1 MLIFFRI
8 IQDSFNQA
16 IQQLTSNK
24 LRSFLTL
31 LGITIGIFCVIAVLS
46 SVDSL
51 EDNIVQSFEKLGTDV
66 IYIDKWPWEE
76 DPGQNFWKYM
86 SRPTPN
92 INDQEAIAIKSKLS
106 EASSLTVFVP
116 GSVVKYRDQL
126 VEGAYIAGITNEYEK
141 VIKMEFGEG
150 NYFSQRD
157 FQIGNNQAILGS
169 KLAEALFPHGNGVGK
184 EIRLFGQYFKVN
196 GILKLEGKSILD
208 IMPNDEAIFIPYNTL
223 RKFINVN
230 STTNW
235 GTLLNVKAKRGVD
248 LDELKYEVA
257 SILRPVRGL
266 KPRDKNNFAINELTM
281 LTNLVDGVFGVI
293 NFAGFII
300 GLFAMLVGAFG
311 VANIMFVSV
320 KERTNLIGIKM
331 AVGAKRFFILL
342 EYLLEAIIL
351 CIVGGVIGLIFV
363 WIILT
368 VISKLVDFE
377 IYMSIENVLLGL
389 ILSIV
394 IGVIAGIIPAI
405 MASRMDPVE
414 AIRK

>member
-1 MLIFFRI
+1 M
-8 IQDSFNQA
+8 
-16 IQQLTSNK
+16 
-24 LRSFLTL
+24 
-31 LGITIGIFCVIAVLS
+31 LS

-51 EDNIVQSFEKLGTDV
+51 EDNIVESFEKLGTDV

-86 SRPTPN
+86 ARPTPN

-116 GSVVKYRDQL
+116 GSVVKYRDQF
-126 VEGAYIAGITNEYEK
+126 VEGAYIAGITNDYEK
-141 VIKMEFGEG
+141 VIKMEFDEG

-157 FQIGNNQAILGS
+157 FQIGSNQAILGN

-184 EIRLFGQYFKVN
+184 EVRLFGQYFKVN

-266 KPRDKNNFAINELTM
+266 KPKDKNNFAINELTM

-368 VISKLVDFE
+368 VISKLVDFS

-394 IGVIAGIIPAI
+394 IGIIAGIIPAI
-405 MASRMDPVE
+405 LASRMDPVE

>member
-1 MLIFFRI
+1 M
-8 IQDSFNQA
+8 
-16 IQQLTSNK
+16 
-24 LRSFLTL
+24 
-31 LGITIGIFCVIAVLS
+31 GITIGIFCVIAVLS

-86 SRPTPN
+86 ARPTPN

-116 GSVVKYRDQL
+116 GSVVKYRDQF
-126 VEGAYIAGITNEYEK
+126 VEGAYIAGITNDYEK
-141 VIKMEFGEG
+141 VIKMEFDEG

-157 FQIGNNQAILGS
+157 FQIGSNQAILGN

-184 EIRLFGQYFKVN
+184 EVRLFGQYFKVN

-230 STTNW
+230 ATTNW
-235 GTLLNVKAKRGVD
+235 GTLLNVKAKRGVN

-266 KPRDKNNFAINELTM
+266 KPKDKNNFAINELTM

-368 VISKLVDFE
+368 VISKLVDFS

-394 IGVIAGIIPAI
+394 IGIIAGIVPAI
-405 MASRMDPVE
+405 LASRMDPVE